1 MSWTFKRHRFSK
13 EWNLFRVIRMPRCC
27 KLLFHFGRNVI
38 SRVSDQ
44 RIYIYIRVCACL
56 NCACS
61 TRTTRLW
68 NFANVCLPCRIYSSL
83 KNEIFVRNF
92 RSCLGARILWK
103 KEKLYDE
110 IIGYSWDIS
119 RGIIHFV
126 PFFLKIGDEIVW
138 KNAKVYITIFIFFQ
152 YSNFLK
158 YKFRKNRGGEEI
170 LFLF

>member
-1 MSWTFKRHRFSK
+1 
-13 EWNLFRVIRMPRCC
+13 MPRCC

-83 KNEIFVRNF
+83 KKFSIVSWRENFVKKGKIVRRNNWIFVGYFERYYSFRTFFFKNWGRN
-92 RSCLGARILWK
+92 CL
-103 KEKLYDE
+103 EKCESLY
-110 IIGYSWDIS
+110 YN
-119 RGIIHFV
+119 FY
-126 PFFLKIGDEIVW
+126 FFSV
-138 KNAKVYITIFIFFQ
+138 Q
-152 YSNFLK
+152 
-158 YKFRKNRGGEEI
+158 
-170 LFLF
+170 